1 MVRLPRRWEAGASRF
16 GREISALS
24 SSRTVC
30 VVEDDP
36 AIRRGLVDTLRFAGY
51 ATLECADGDAARTT
65 LGRAEVDLVLLDVV
79 LPGLDGLAYVR
90 ELRAA
95 KPRLPIIMVT
105 ARGAETDR
113 VRGLRGGADDY
124 VVKPFSATEL
134 LARVEAV
141 LRRSAERPSDV
152 GTLTLGDVVIDLDRY
167 EVRAEEAAPTPLT
180 EKECALLRYFA
191 RNAGRTLERDE
202 LLRCVW
208 GLEPRGLDTRT
219 VDMAVARI
227 RDKCGK
233 DSIRTVRGQ
242 GYTFGGSTGDANGAG
257 GVS

>member
-1 MVRLPRRWEAGASRF
+1 M
-16 GREISALS
+16 S
-24 SSRTVC
+24 SSPTVC

-51 ATLECADGDAARTT
+51 ATLECADGDSARAT

-79 LPGLDGLAYVR
+79 LPGLDGLEYVR
-90 ELRAA
+90 ELRAT

-105 ARGAETDR
+105 ARGAESDR

-141 LRRSAERPSDV
+141 LRRTAERPSDV
-152 GTLTLGDVVIDLDRY
+152 ASLKFGDLVVDLDRH
-167 EVRAEEAAPTPLT
+167 EVRTGDAAPTPLT
-180 EKECALLRYFA
+180 EKESMLLAYFA
-191 RNAGRTLERDE
+191 RNAGRTLDRDE

-227 RDKCGK
+227 RDKCGRN
-233 DSIRTVRGQ
+233 SIRTVRGQ
-242 GYTFGGSTGDANGAG
+242 GYTVGDHTEVQVEAP
-257 GVS
+257 